1 MQRCTHLTYRGHK
14 YTESPNMIQRTNS
27 QFFSLVKTGP
37 KLGSR
42 RGRKMRKTRP
52 QPAKPWWGI
61 GLPGGRGGVA
71 LSTGHLWFF
80 VHTSTLLSP
89 RAARELSKVRT
100 TSTWN
105 KKKGKRAGRER
116 ESREREQEK
125 RMEKKEGERE
135 RERRIYRSQWRR
147 LRQELDR
154 LSLQSLYQRFHIK
167 DFILFYSRK
176 RRIFQPPFETLFK
189 KEERKGRNLSRALDA
204 RKFERHDARVLL
216 FL

>member
-14 YTESPNMIQRTNS
+14 YTESPNMIQQTNS

-37 KLGSR
+37 KLESR

-105 KKKGKRAGRER
+105 KKKGKRAGKER

-125 RMEKKEGERE
+125 RMEKKGGERE
-135 RERRIYRSQWRR
+135 SEKEEFIVANGVGCDKNSTGYRYNRS
-147 LRQELDR
+147 
-154 LSLQSLYQRFHIK
+154 IN
-167 DFILFYSRK
+167 DFI
-176 RRIFQPPFETLFK
+176 
-189 KEERKGRNLSRALDA
+189 
-204 RKFERHDARVLL
+204 
-216 FL
+216 